1 MKFAVNSYSATTDR
15 PSADGVSNPLVA
27 WNETDRLLS
36 ADQDIYQNALR
47 VLRAEAESVDGRL
60 DIDTVPHFI
69 NKECTLTITP
79 EKEDRPSGGHGTS
92 VVYYPVN
99 LVDSVES
106 GSVSVNLSR
115 TRSGQM
121 VTVTVNPD
129 EGYRAE
135 SVTVTDK
142 NDKAV
147 AVTDHQDG
155 TYSFIMPAS
164 GVTIEPVFV
173 REDEHTDRICLR
185 DETCPMALF
194 TDTDRQAWYHD
205 GVHWAIENGIMHGTD
220 ENTFGPLTVTSRAM
234 SVTTLWRMEGSPE
247 TDSSVT
253 FEDVPEGMWYTD
265 AVRWAAVNGIVTGYS
280 AEEFCPAD
288 PVTREQLATIL
299 YRYVQKKGQGFAG
312 TWAFPLNFSDADQ
325 VSEYAYEALCW
336 MTMQGIVEGMDD
348 HRLAPQEGT
357 DRAQLATMLMRFDRL
372 SAEH

>member
-1 MKFAVNSYSATTDR
+1 MNTSGTYSYPADLPADAVGDTIASIPGITAVFR
-15 PSADGVSNPLVA
+15 VS
-27 WNETDRLLS
+27 
-36 ADQDIYQNALR
+36 
-47 VLRAEAESVDGRL
+47 RAEEGGGIWL
-60 DIDTVPHFI
+60 
-69 NKECTLTITP
+69 ECSQGYL
-79 EKEDRPSGGHGTS
+79 S
-92 VVYYPVN
+92 VVPNGNYSGLGYVAEASDSNLWTVEDGEYLCSSGNYAEYY
-99 LVDSVES
+99 
-106 GSVSVNLSR
+106 SR
-115 TRSGQM
+115 YSDF
-121 VTVTVNPD
+121 TVYSSKYNEP
-129 EGYRAE
+129 GYRTE

-164 GVTIEPVFV
+164 GVTVEPVFV
-173 REDEHTDRICLR
+173 RKDEHTDRSCLR
-185 DETCPMALF
+185 DETCPMTPF

-205 GVHWAIENGIMHGTD
+205 GVHWVIENGIMHGTD

-299 YRYVQKKGQGFAG
+299 YRYVQQKGQGFAG

-325 VSEYAYEALCW
+325 VSGYAYEALCW

-357 DRAQLATMLMRFDRL
+357 DRAQLATILMRFDRWMM
-372 SAEH
+372 